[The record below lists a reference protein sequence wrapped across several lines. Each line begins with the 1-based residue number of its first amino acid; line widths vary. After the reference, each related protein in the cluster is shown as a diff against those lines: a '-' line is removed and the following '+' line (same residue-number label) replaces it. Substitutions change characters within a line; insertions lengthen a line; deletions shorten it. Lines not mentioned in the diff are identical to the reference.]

1 MNDISEIAGMVG
13 ADKRS
18 EVSGLCEG
26 LYGSGYK
33 AGKQEAT
40 RLVVMALKAH
50 LGFISADG
58 GAGDVITPDTEYGD
72 LYTLSRKYFD
82 GGNSKFSAALNRVWL
97 RGKSAGARNAKASMC
112 RIVETGQP

>member
-1 MNDISEIAGMVG
+1 MNDISEISGMVG
-13 ADKRS
+13 AGRRP

-40 RLVVMALKAH
+40 RRALMALGTH
-50 LGFISADG
+50 LGFVGADG
-58 GAGDVITPDTEYGD
+58 GPDDVITPETEYGD

-97 RGKSAGARNAKASMC
+97 QGKAAGVRNAKAAMC